1 MPAIA
6 IRRLAGFAFQV
17 QPPVLAEKLPR
28 MDIAVFVGFASAGP
42 LNRPVV
48 VADVTHF
55 KDIFG
60 DDLPLAWDTR
70 RSEQVYAYLAP
81 AVRAFFRQGGLRCWV
96 IRVSGDSET
105 DFFPVP
111 GLAQFA
117 EGEIR
122 PAFARARSP
131 GSWFDSFECATALA
145 SSSVEILA
153 PLTPDFATLD
163 VRLSA
168 VDKLLPGDLL
178 RLTLEGERA
187 QLFFMVTQTNPLIT
201 SPPETRLN
209 RYVVKGQ
216 PLVWLLPVAPA
227 EFGTEPCH
235 ITWTRSPQFGDQP
248 PEQISVPGFI
258 LGTESSPPENS
269 GIAGDRK
276 KADGPLTLSAP
287 VDFTPPPGTLL
298 EINLGSDVIW
308 LNVQQVQFHSEDTG
322 SPPARSARISGQAFR
337 WLKNGPTRTPS
348 SPPLGEKL
356 TFELQVHSGH
366 ADALRLI
373 DLGFAP
379 GDPRFWNAL
388 PPDQILF
395 QFEDIDSS
403 VRDAQ
408 AEAYRDLWLAA
419 RHPRFPL
426 AGDGTLGGLFFP
438 LGMSALPAP
447 FLQPRNSERSALERD
462 GLSKF
467 DAIIFLDEAL
477 LESGTD
483 DLMTDADFLR
493 YQSPQSR
500 PLSGIHA
507 ALQVEEATL
516 IAVPDAV
523 HRGWERA
530 KPEKPPDPKPSLPLS
545 HPEWGLSDD
554 CNVLASPPTG
564 DNPRWDKFL
573 KCYLRV
579 LVPPPGLWVG
589 SQPDALGTFT
599 LAWDIDEPDVQ
610 FVLQESTEPDFSGAV
625 VIYNGPDTSRTLYGR
640 AVGHYYYRVRAEA
653 GTETSNWS
661 NGVVATISPPTG
673 WLLKSEADYRAEPI
687 LDIHRSLLRLCA
699 ARGDLLAA
707 LALPE
712 HFHEEE
718 ALAYL
723 NRLKSS
729 GDEWFVTGAEL
740 TLPLGGDEAR
750 AFSYGA
756 IYHPWL
762 IGREEDLVLRTTP
775 PDAAS
780 IGIIARRA
788 IERGAWIAPANELFR
803 GVVALFPILNPD
815 RRLDLLLTQLN
826 QIQQNPTGFLALNAD
841 TLSDDPDLRPINV
854 RRLLILLRRT
864 ALRLGM
870 TYVFEPNGTALRRL
884 VQRAFESV
892 MDQLF
897 MRGAFAGATRATS
910 YQVVT
915 DDGVNPPESVDQG
928 RFRVDLKIAPSLP
941 MSFVTVRLVQLGENG
956 FVTEIF

>member
-6 IRRLAGFAFQV
+6 TRHLAGFAFQV

-48 VADVTHF
+48 VEDATHF

-60 DDLPLAWDTR
+60 DDLPLAWDTL

-96 IRVSGDSET
+96 IRFSGDSET
-105 DFFPVP
+105 DVFPVP
-111 GLAQFA
+111 GMALFVN
-117 EGEIR
+117 GEIR

-131 GSWFDSFECATALA
+131 GSWFDSFQCAAALA
-145 SSSVEILA
+145 SHSVEILA
-153 PLTPDFATLD
+153 PLTPDFATLN

-168 VDKLLPGDLL
+168 VDALLPGDLL
-178 RLTLEGERA
+178 RLTFEAERA
-187 QLFFMVTQTNPLIT
+187 QLFFIVTQTSPLIS
-201 SPPETRLN
+201 SPPETRLS

-216 PLVWLLPVAPA
+216 PLVWLRPVSPS
-227 EFGTEPCH
+227 EFGTEPCR
-235 ITWTRSPQFGDQP
+235 IAWTRSPQLGDQRAD
-248 PEQISVPGFI
+248 QISVAGLI
-258 LGTESSPPENS
+258 LGSQSSPPE
-269 GIAGDRK
+269 
-276 KADGPLTLSAP
+276 ADGPLTISAP
-287 VDFTPPPGTLL
+287 VEFTPPPGTLL
-298 EINLGSDVIW
+298 EIDLGSDVMW
-308 LNVQQVQFHSEDTG
+308 LNVEQIQFHSEDTG
-322 SPPARSARISGQAFR
+322 SPPARSARISGQTFL
-337 WLKNGPTRTPS
+337 WLKNGPARTFS
-348 SPPLGEKL
+348 APPLGEKL
-356 TFELQVHSGH
+356 TFELQVQSGQ

-379 GDPRFWNAL
+379 SDSRFWNAL

-403 VRDAQ
+403 IRDAE

-419 RHPRFPL
+419 RYPRFPL
-426 AGDGTLGGLFFP
+426 AGDGTLDGLFFP

-447 FLQPRNSERSALERD
+447 FLKPQNSQRSALERD
-462 GLSKF
+462 GLSEF
-467 DAIIFLDEAL
+467 ETSFFLDEAL
-477 LESGTD
+477 LESGAD
-483 DLMTDADFLR
+483 DLMNDADFLR
-493 YQSPQSR
+493 YQAPQPR
-500 PLSGIHA
+500 ALRGIHA
-507 ALQVEEATL
+507 ALEVEEATL

-530 KPEKPPDPKPSLPLS
+530 TSEKPPEPKPSLPLS
-545 HPEWGLSDD
+545 HPQWGLSDD

-564 DNPRWDKFL
+564 DKPRWDKFL

-579 LVPPPGLWVG
+579 LVPPPGLWVS

-599 LAWDIDEPDVQ
+599 LSWNIDEPDVQ
-610 FVLQESTEPDFSGAV
+610 FILQESTLPDFSGAV
-625 VIYNGPDTSRTLYGR
+625 DIYRGPDTSRTLYGR
-640 AVGHYYYRVRAEA
+640 TVGAYCYRVRAEE

-661 NGVVATISPPTG
+661 DGVVVAISPPTG
-673 WLLKSEADYRAEPI
+673 WQLKSEADYQAEPM
-687 LDIHRSLLRLCA
+687 LDIHRSLFRLCA
-699 ARGDLLAA
+699 ARGDLFAA

-718 ALAYL
+718 TLAYF
-723 NRLKSS
+723 NRLKLS
-729 GDEWFVTGAEL
+729 GDEGFITGTEL

-775 PDAAS
+775 PDGAS
-780 IGIIARRA
+780 VGIIARRT
-788 IERGAWIAPANELFR
+788 IERGAWIAPANEQFR
-803 GVVALFPILNPD
+803 GVVALSPILNPD
-815 RRLDLLLTQLN
+815 RRLDLLLAQLN

-854 RRLLILLRRT
+854 RRLLILLRRA

-870 TYVFEPNGTALRRL
+870 TYVFEANGPGLRRL
-884 VQRAFESV
+884 VQRAFESI

-915 DDGVNPPESVDQG
+915 DNSVNPPESVDQG
-928 RFRVDLKIAPSLP
+928 RFQVDLKIAPSLP